1 MYDSFISTP
10 ALVWKLYARRDLRS
24 WCHSGPYIYE
34 LSRRIAAMTNRS
46 VGIVATSPAYRFSSV
61 LSESSTIRS
70 RSCSEGRPTKFFST
84 NSFAYNRTR

>member
-1 MYDSFISTP
+1 MYDSFFSTP

-24 WCHSGPYIYE
+24 WRHSGPYIHE
-34 LSRRIAAMTNRS
+34 LSRRIATMTNRS